1 MSNSAALTSL
11 VDEYIRADAAEKAAK
26 ATKDA
31 IKKKLKAEDLK
42 IFEGTHSGL
51 KFTTVETL
59 TFDPD
64 TVRAVVGA
72 ALFKKISTV
81 KVSTELTEKLVDEA
95 VFKVLVKDATTD
107 IKKTERVNIVP
118 KVPA

>member
-1 MSNSAALTSL
+1 MSNSEALIAL
-11 VDEYIRADAAEKAAK
+11 VDDYVRADAEEKAAK
-26 ATKDA
+26 AKKEA
-31 IKKKLKAEDLK
+31 IKKQLKAEGLK
-42 IFEGTHSGL
+42 NFDGTHSGL

-72 ALFKKISTV
+72 AMFKKISTV
-81 KVSTELTEKLVDEA
+81 KVSTELTEKLVEKA
-95 VFKVLVKDATTD
+95 VFDVLVRDATTE